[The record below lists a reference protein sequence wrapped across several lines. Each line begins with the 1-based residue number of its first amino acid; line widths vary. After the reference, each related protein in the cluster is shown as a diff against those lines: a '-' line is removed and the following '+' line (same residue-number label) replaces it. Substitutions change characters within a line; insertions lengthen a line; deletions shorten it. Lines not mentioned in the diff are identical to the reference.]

1 MHGGWPCAHHKDD
14 LERIKLP
21 LPAIATQ
28 QAIVADDRSRAAL
41 VNGNRELIARFERK
55 IAAMLARIWGDD
67 DAVSPAGQSADP
79 LSALTRDA
87 LRDVTR
93 SIAHSGL
100 LHELFHGAQKLH
112 RWQDPPDLEPSETI
126 REWPWIIPY

>member
-93 SIAHSGL
+93 SIATVGSYTSCFMARRNFTAGRTH
-100 LHELFHGAQKLH
+100 HV
-112 RWQDPPDLEPSETI
+112 EPSETI
-126 REWPWIIPY
+126 R